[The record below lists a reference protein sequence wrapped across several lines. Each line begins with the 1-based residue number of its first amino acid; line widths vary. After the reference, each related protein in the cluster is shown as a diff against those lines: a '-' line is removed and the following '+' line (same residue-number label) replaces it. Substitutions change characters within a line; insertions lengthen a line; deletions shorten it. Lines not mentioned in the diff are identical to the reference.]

1 MFDWIKDLLSATGSL
16 LLPVVICHAWQGGVI
31 LRWGRYHRTI
41 EPGYHAKIP
50 LVEDVILFEACET
63 TMRLPVQS
71 LTTSDDKSV
80 EISSI
85 VKYEIKDARKYVCD
99 VWDQKD
105 VLADVTAGAV
115 SDWVEAHT
123 YDELMHGT
131 PAKEVLT
138 KVKYGVGKY
147 GFQVN
152 QLTFPDKARGRNVRL
167 FMTNNAKDLDN

>member
-1 MFDWIKDLLSATGSL
+1 MFDWIKDVITATGSL
-16 LLPVVICHAWQGGVI
+16 LSPLVICHAWQGGVI
-31 LRWGRYHRTI
+31 LRWGRFHRAIT
-41 EPGYHAKIP
+41 PGYYAKWP
-50 LVEDVILFEACET
+50 LAEDVVLFEACES

-80 EISSI
+80 EVSSI

-115 SDWVEAHT
+115 SEWVQSHT
-123 YDELMHGT
+123 YAELMQGT
-131 PAKEVLT
+131 PEKQVLT

-152 QLTFPDKARGRNVRL
+152 QVTFPDKAKGRNVRL
-167 FMTNNAKDLDN
+167 FMTSSAKDLDN